1 MFLHTLRRV
10 LQENPDLWNCWG
22 KKKSRKRTKAGVEIG
37 KGKRSLREMK
47 TSAVSA
53 RLVLGCK
60 NSTCAGTMLLAA
72 CILFLGRDICE
83 YASTMCCRR
92 IFIFIVYKVQVLL
105 LASAVYCCCFFAS
118 SSSSSTSSLLQWD
131 DRSVRKKPLLW
142 LLVRYSLVFR
152 INQRSRLKLE
162 NFGRVLHS
170 HRIG

>member
-1 MFLHTLRRV
+1 MGNIRKTKVKTRKKKKKRTTMFLHTLRRV

-60 NSTCAGTMLLAA
+60 NSTCAGPMLLAA

-105 LASAVYCCCFFAS
+105 LASAVYCCCCFF
-118 SSSSSTSSLLQWD
+118 LL
-131 DRSVRKKPLLW
+131 RPLLP
-142 LLVRYSLVFR
+142 LFLYCSGT
-152 INQRSRLKLE
+152 IE
-162 NFGRVLHS
+162 A
-170 HRIG
+170 